1 MDFTLPPERL
11 MAIIETQ
18 NEIAATGLELDAVM
32 ALVVKR
38 AQALTGAAGAII
50 ERVQGEALVPAVAC
64 GAGEPW
70 LSVQVDA
77 TFSLS
82 GMCVRLGQTLYCR
95 DAESDRRVD
104 LDAARM
110 VGATSL
116 VCVPLLHEDHVLGVL
131 KVFSAQESAF
141 EEEHVE
147 TLVMLSRMVA
157 PQMAHASEFQRQASE
172 SRHDSLTGLANRRAF
187 DERLGSE
194 VARVR
199 RHGGELAL
207 ALLDLDSLRE
217 VNDMFG
223 QAVGDEVLRGVAK
236 HLSLVR
242 GEDSA
247 FRIGGDEFA
256 IIFPETAS
264 DGASVGARRVA
275 ASVFADH
282 GCGGIG
288 ISWGVAELTG
298 GDPEQLLAD
307 ATAELKRA
315 KRSRSA

>member
-1 MDFTLPPERL
+1 

-18 NEIAATGLELDAVM
+18 NEIAATALEPGAVM

-38 AQALTGAAGAII
+38 AQALTGAAGAVI
-50 ERVQGEALVPAVAC
+50 ERVQGEELVPAVAS

-70 LSVQVDA
+70 LSVRVDA

-104 LDAARM
+104 LEAARR

-116 VCVPLLHEDHVLGVL
+116 VCVPLEHEDRVLGVL
-131 KVFSAQESAF
+131 KVFSPDENAF
-141 EEEHVE
+141 EEDDVE
-147 TLVMLSRMVA
+147 TLVTLSRMVA
-157 PQMAHASEFQRQASE
+157 PQMAHATEFQRQVSE
-172 SRHDSLTGLANRRAF
+172 SRHDPLTGLANRRAF

-207 ALLDLDSLRE
+207 CLLDLDSLAE

-223 QAVGDEVLRGVAK
+223 RAVGDEVLRAVAK

-247 FRIGGDEFA
+247 FRIDGDEFA
-256 IIFPETAS
+256 IIFPETDS
-264 DGASVGARRVA
+264 EGASVGARRVA
-275 ASVFADH
+275 VSVFADH

-288 ISWGVAELTG
+288 VSWGVAELSG
-298 GDPEQLLAD
+298 GDPAQLVAD